1 MQMASGF
8 PLAESLVSFPFLPG
22 GCMAV
27 ARTDIA
33 SLIEDLRRERE
44 ELDGKVQKMDSRN
57 HLSVAEELEVKKL
70 KRLKLMKKD
79 RIQQLSKMSGRAA
92 RT

>member
-1 MQMASGF
+1 
-8 PLAESLVSFPFLPG
+8 
-22 GCMAV
+22 MAV

-44 ELDGKVQKMDSRN
+44 ELDGKVQKMDSRT

-79 RIQQLSKMSGRAA
+79 RIQQLSKMSSRGA

>member
-1 MQMASGF
+1 
-8 PLAESLVSFPFLPG
+8 
-22 GCMAV
+22 MAV

>member
-1 MQMASGF
+1 
-8 PLAESLVSFPFLPG
+8 
-22 GCMAV
+22 MAV

-44 ELDGKVQKMDSRN
+44 ELDSKVQKMDGRT